1 MADAGK
7 ETATTP
13 ATSIELCVVLLLIGI
28 LPATVTGSK
37 KAGNAQQLKSA
48 HRVKGATY
56 LPAPSPRP
64 YRRLEARHPRNIPI
78 PRRSRMFCFQRRRRS
93 VAQDSRGA

>member
-48 HRVKGATY
+48 RTGSKEQRTCRHLRPGPIGA
-56 LPAPSPRP
+56 
-64 YRRLEARHPRNIPI
+64 
-78 PRRSRMFCFQRRRRS
+78 
-93 VAQDSRGA
+93 